1 MDGTIT
7 IHHNS
12 GKRQIELLKFIEEHL
27 NSTVVSMEED
37 AGVIAKS
44 VDVVSTDS
52 FTVYPLFFPGGDIGK
67 LAVTGSVND
76 VVMLGAEPIYMTLSI
91 ILEEG
96 FSLKSFECIINSLD
110 NELRRNNL
118 KILCGDTKVMN
129 KGSLDGLVINTT
141 CFGKSVGKPLSVTNV
156 EPGNAIVLTGPIG
169 LHGATIMALRK
180 GFDVSFNSDCRSLTP
195 LLEIVKAFD
204 IRTMRDATR
213 GGVAQILN
221 EIAASAGCDIVIN
234 EDMLLVPEGVK
245 VISEILGIDPLY
257 LACEGTAAIFCSE
270 RDTGDVM
277 DALNDLGFYPSFIG
291 YVREKSVIPRVMLK
305 NRYGVE
311 RVLPMLVEELTPR
324 IC

>member
-1 MDGTIT
+1 MKGTIT

-12 GKRQIELLKFIEEHL
+12 GKRQIELLRFIEEHL
-27 NSTVVSMEED
+27 NGSVVSMEED
-37 AGVIAKS
+37 AGIIMKS

-52 FTVYPLFFPGGDIGK
+52 FTIYPLFFPGGDIGK

-96 FSLKSFECIINSLD
+96 FPLDSFEKVISSIDS
-110 NELRRNNL
+110 ELRGNNL
-118 KILCGDTKVMN
+118 KVLCGDTKIMN
-129 KGSLDGLVINTT
+129 KGSVDGLIINTT
-141 CFGKSVGKPLSVTNV
+141 CFGKSVGKPLSVYNI
-156 EPGNAIVLTGPIG
+156 EPGDAVIVTGPIG

-180 GFDVSFNSDCRSLTP
+180 GFEFNFHSDCRTLIP
-195 LLEIVKAFD
+195 LLEIVKRFNVKA
-204 IRTMRDATR
+204 MRDATR

-221 EIAASAGCDIVIN
+221 EIATSANCDIVIN
-234 EDMLLVPEGVK
+234 EDMLLIPEGVK
-245 VISEILGIDPLY
+245 TISEILGIDPLY
-257 LACEGTAAIFCSE
+257 LACEGTAVVFCDE
-270 RDTGDVM
+270 RDTGE
-277 DALNDLGFYPSFIG
+277 ALELLGDLGFYPSFIG
-291 YVREKSVIPRVMLK
+291 HVREKGVIPRVLLK

>member
-12 GKRQIELLKFIEEHL
+12 GKRQIELLRFIEERL
-27 NSTVVSMEED
+27 NGSVVSMEED
-37 AGVIAKS
+37 AGIIMKS

-52 FTVYPLFFPGGDIGK
+52 FTIYPLFFPGGDIGK

-76 VVMLGAEPIYMTLSI
+76 VVMLGAEPMYMTLSI

-96 FSLKSFECIINSLD
+96 FPLESFEKVIRSIGS
-110 NELRRNNL
+110 ELRGSNL
-118 KILCGDTKVMN
+118 KVLCGDTKIMN
-129 KGSLDGLVINTT
+129 KGSIDGLIINTT
-141 CFGKSVGKPLSVTNV
+141 CFGKSVGKLLSVNNV
-156 EPGNAIVLTGPIG
+156 EPGDAVIITGPIG

-180 GFDVSFNSDCRSLTP
+180 GFEINFRSDCRTLTP
-195 LLEIVKAFD
+195 LLEIVKRFNVK
-204 IRTMRDATR
+204 TMRDATR

-221 EIAASAGCDIVIN
+221 EIATSSGCDIVIN
-234 EDMLLVPEGVK
+234 EDMLLIPDGVK
-245 VISEILGIDPLY
+245 AISEILGIDPLY
-257 LACEGTAAIFCSE
+257 LACEGTAAVFCDK
-270 RDTGDVM
+270 RDTE
-277 DALNDLGFYPSFIG
+277 DALELLGDLGFYPSFVG
-291 YVREKSVIPRVMLK
+291 HVREKDVIPRVLLK

>member
-110 NELRRNNL
+110 NELRRN
-118 KILCGDTKVMN
+118 
-129 KGSLDGLVINTT
+129 
-141 CFGKSVGKPLSVTNV
+141 
-156 EPGNAIVLTGPIG
+156 
-169 LHGATIMALRK
+169 
-180 GFDVSFNSDCRSLTP
+180 
-195 LLEIVKAFD
+195 
-204 IRTMRDATR
+204 
-213 GGVAQILN
+213 
-221 EIAASAGCDIVIN
+221 
-234 EDMLLVPEGVK
+234 
-245 VISEILGIDPLY
+245 
-257 LACEGTAAIFCSE
+257 
-270 RDTGDVM
+270 
-277 DALNDLGFYPSFIG
+277 
-291 YVREKSVIPRVMLK
+291 
-305 NRYGVE
+305 
-311 RVLPMLVEELTPR
+311 
-324 IC
+324 